1 MTEIIIATLILYL
14 AQLLLPNM
22 IAVARKE
29 LDKSYLFGPRDEAAG
44 TSAVPQR
51 AKRAAINMQ
60 ESMIVF
66 LPLAALAV
74 ATSAPVAEIATVWLG
89 LRLAYLVT
97 YLMGVGYVRTLIWMA
112 SVVCLALMAIELV

>member
-14 AQLLLPNM
+14 AQLILPNM

-29 LDKSYLFGPRDEAAG
+29 LDNSYLFGPRDEAAG

-51 AKRAAINMQ
+51 AKRAAVNMQ

-97 YLMGVGYVRTLIWMA
+97 YLMGVGYIRTLIWMA

>member
-29 LDKSYLFGPRDEAAG
+29 LDNSYLFGPRDEAAG

>member
-89 LRLAYLVT
+89 FRLAYLVT
-97 YLMGVGYVRTLIWMA
+97 YLMGVGYVRTVIWMA